1 MTMILTIHDR
11 LRNSTHDINQFTW
24 QSESEN
30 AQPSQFMRC
39 LHLTECCGPRQ
50 ILTNSQP
57 TNQYNEQ
64 EAGWENKR
72 ETRELLQ
79 FWIHWKQL
87 WHWYWNIAGINTI
100 YLSIF
105 TLIYSPSIQY
115 NEIIEGLSLGR
126 NIRFNPRLLMVSKRG
141 GEGKDKNDQ
150 KDYLETHLKRKI
162 AKCWWGVWHFNS
174 FHIHLFLPT
183 LYLAV
188 GQWKSLDKRTSLTN
202 CPSQWPVRHHYP
214 PRINSLYKPFAYS
227 PVRETA
233 ACFGGQSNLN
243 TQLTVIGIKLRCRD

>member
-1 MTMILTIHDR
+1 MLVSSRSGWLLELLTELTIHDR
-11 LRNSTHDINQFTW
+11 LRNSTHDINQLTW

-57 TNQYNEQ
+57 TNQCNEQ

-115 NEIIEGLSLGR
+115 NEIIEGLSPRR
-126 NIRFNPRLLMVSKRG
+126 NIRFNPGLLMVSKRDG
-141 GEGKDKNDQ
+141 RGK
-150 KDYLETHLKRKI
+150 EKI
-162 AKCWWGVWHFNS
+162 F
-174 FHIHLFLPT
+174 FYDL
-183 LYLAV
+183 
-188 GQWKSLDKRTSLTN
+188 
-202 CPSQWPVRHHYP
+202 
-214 PRINSLYKPFAYS
+214 
-227 PVRETA
+227 
-233 ACFGGQSNLN
+233 
-243 TQLTVIGIKLRCRD
+243 